1 MQVAALIPVSL
12 HAASAD
18 SEPGHGGGNSLVL
31 TELAGEP
38 LLGRVCTRLA
48 QVARLGNLT
57 VVTTAGAADDDIAHF
72 CNDRGLTCFRS
83 TQEDELGRVLAA
95 LKSLEAKAAV
105 TVRANAPL
113 VDPAIIDHVANL
125 VEMTDGML
133 DYIGTDLA
141 QTYPRGMEVE
151 AFTRAA
157 LEDADR
163 RCGDPAERE
172 SAALY
177 LRRNS
182 RLYRLLGV
190 KAPEPLQ
197 RPEVRFDVESAA
209 DIARLELLLRHFA
222 GRIDFGLE
230 EMLAAFDAHPDEI
243 FRTML

>member
-12 HAASAD
+12 RAATAD
-18 SEPGHGGGNSLVL
+18 SEPGHCDRNSLVL
-31 TELAGEP
+31 SELAGEP
-38 LLGRVCTRLA
+38 LLGRIGARLA
-48 QVARLGNLT
+48 QVARLESLT
-57 VVTTAGAADDDIAHF
+57 VVTSAATADDGIAHF

-83 TQEDELGRVLAA
+83 TQQDELGRVLAA
-95 LKSLEAKAAV
+95 LKFLEAKAAV
-105 TVRANAPL
+105 CVRANAPL
-113 VDPAIIDHVANL
+113 IDPAIIDHVANL

-157 LEDADR
+157 LEDADG
-163 RCGDPAERE
+163 RCGDPAERN

-197 RPEVRFDVESAA
+197 RPDVRFDVESAA
-209 DIARLELLLRHFA
+209 DIARLESLLRHFA
-222 GRIDFGLE
+222 GRINFSLE
-230 EMLAAFDAHPDEI
+230 DMIAVLDAHPDDI
-243 FRTML
+243 FWK